1 MTNAEILEQVS
12 KLEKGLSN
20 PNIPE
25 SAKATL
31 KKKIEGLKSELKEAE
46 AKVEKKEEKLEK
58 EEKKVQDELEST
70 IAKLEKGLNNPNI
83 PQSAKETIKKKIAAA
98 KEELSKQKAE
108 IKEDKKDSEKE
119 KKEIKKA
126 VAKIEEVAKKA
137 RTTPIKGRAKKD
149 TKAKPKAPKAKAP
162 KVKVEEKKRAKKSTE
177 RKSKLKG
184 IVSDLA
190 ALIEKNKELKA
201 KYSGKGVDLK
211 KDAGRSAKPFCYRF
225 VGKHDYRVPT
235 AAQIKAG
242 KKRGTI
248 DYEGRPNRS
257 DKYPKQTV
265 KLARGGD
272 VQGRTTDKSAD
283 GQRFAKP
290 TGYRWKDSAVKK
302 GIITQ
307 AQLSKSPSKAMIAK
321 YPRYVYTES
330 RVDKSDRNPS
340 RKYQSLAK
348 GGDVQGK
355 VSDKNADGQRFAKP
369 TGVRW
374 KDKAVKRGLASKADL
389 AKTPSKKM
397 QEKYPNLVYTEKRS
411 DKSDKRP
418 SRKYTSL

>member
-1 MTNAEILEQVS
+1 MTNAEILEQVA

-58 EEKKVQDELEST
+58 EEKKVQDELENT
-70 IAKLEKGLNNPNI
+70 IAKLEKGLSNPNI
-83 PQSAKETIKKKIAAA
+83 PASAKESIKKKIAAA

-108 IKEDKKDSEKE
+108 IKEDKKESVKE

-149 TKAKPKAPKAKAP
+149 TKAKATKAKSTP

-190 ALIEKNKELKA
+190 ALIEKNKELKS

-211 KDAGRSAKPFCYRF
+211 KDAGRSAKPFGYRF

-272 VQGRTTDKSAD
+272 VQGRTTDKDAD

-290 TGYRWKDSAVKK
+290 TGYRWKDSAVKR

-321 YPRYVYTES
+321 YPKYVYTES

-348 GGDVQGK
+348 GGDVQGRTT
-355 VSDKNADGQRFAKP
+355 DKAADGQRFAKP

-374 KDKAVKRGLASKADL
+374 KDKAVKRGVASKADL
-389 AKTPSKKM
+389 AKSPSKKM
-397 QEKYPNLVYTEKRS
+397 QEKYPNLVYTEKRT

-418 SRKYTSL
+418 SRKYTSI

>member
-1 MTNAEILEQVS
+1 MTNAEILEQVA

-58 EEKKVQDELEST
+58 EEKKVQDELENT
-70 IAKLEKGLNNPNI
+70 IAKLEKGLSNPNI
-83 PQSAKETIKKKIAAA
+83 PASAKESIKKKIAAA

-108 IKEDKKDSEKE
+108 IKEDKKESVKE

-149 TKAKPKAPKAKAP
+149 TKAKATKAKSTP

-190 ALIEKNKELKA
+190 ALIEKNKELKS

-211 KDAGRSAKPFCYRF
+211 KDAGRSAKPFGYRF

-272 VQGRTTDKSAD
+272 VQGRTTDKA
-283 GQRFAKP
+283 
-290 TGYRWKDSAVKK
+290 
-302 GIITQ
+302 
-307 AQLSKSPSKAMIAK
+307 
-321 YPRYVYTES
+321 
-330 RVDKSDRNPS
+330 
-340 RKYQSLAK
+340 
-348 GGDVQGK
+348 
-355 VSDKNADGQRFAKP
+355 ADGQRFAKP

-374 KDKAVKRGLASKADL
+374 KDKAVKRGVASKADL
-389 AKTPSKKM
+389 AKSPSKKM
-397 QEKYPNLVYTEKRS
+397 QEKYPNLVYTEKRT

-418 SRKYTSL
+418 SRKYTSI

>member
-1 MTNAEILEQVS
+1 MTNEEILEQVA

-20 PNIPE
+20 PNVPE

-31 KKKIEGLKSELKEAE
+31 KKKIEGLKSQLKEAE
-46 AKVEKKEEKLEK
+46 AKVEKKEQKLEK
-58 EEKKVQDELEST
+58 EEKKVQNELEET
-70 IAKLEKGLNNPNI
+70 IAKLEKGLSNPNI
-83 PQSAKETIKKKIAAA
+83 PASAKDTIKKKIAAA
-98 KEELSKQKAE
+98 KEELSKQKKE
-108 IKEDKKDSEKE
+108 IKEDKKESVKE
-119 KKEIKKA
+119 KQEIKKA
-126 VAKIEEVAKKA
+126 VKKIDEIAKKA
-137 RTTPIKGRAKKD
+137 RKTPIKGRQ
-149 TKAKPKAPKAKAP
+149 PKATKVP

-177 RKSKLKG
+177 RKSKLRG
-184 IVSDLA
+184 IVSDLE
-190 ALIEKNKELKA
+190 ALIKKNKELKA
-201 KYSGKGVDLK
+201 KYEGKGVDLK
-211 KDAGRSAKPFCYRF
+211 KDASRSAKPFGYRF
-225 VGKHDYRVPT
+225 VGKYDYRVPT

-248 DYEGRPNRS
+248 DYEARPNRS

-272 VQGRTTDKSAD
+272 VQGKVSDKNAD

-307 AQLSKSPSKAMIAK
+307 AQLSKSPSKAMIEK

-330 RVDKSDRNPS
+330 RLDKSDRNPS
-340 RKYQSLAK
+340 RKYESLAR
-348 GGDVQGK
+348 GGDVQGR
-355 VSDKNADGQRFAKP
+355 VSNKQQDEQRFAKP
-369 TGVRW
+369 SGVRW
-374 KDKAVKRGLASKADL
+374 KDKAVKRGVASNADL
-389 AKTPSKKM
+389 AKSPSKKM

-418 SRKYTSL
+418 SRKYTSI